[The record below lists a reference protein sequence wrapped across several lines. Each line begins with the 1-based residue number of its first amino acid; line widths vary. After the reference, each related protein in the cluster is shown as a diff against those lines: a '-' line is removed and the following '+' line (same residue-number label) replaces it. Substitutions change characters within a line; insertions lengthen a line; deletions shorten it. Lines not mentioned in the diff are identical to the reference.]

1 MASPSLIHS
10 VIGDYRLLEFLG
22 AGGMGEVYRAVH
34 TKIGRSAAVKIL
46 TAAAPGSDFV
56 QRFLNEAR
64 VHASLQHPNIAT
76 LYDFLELGGRPCI
89 IMEYVDGQT
98 LVDRIR
104 LQGPL
109 HSAEAWSIF
118 LAIASAVAYVHD
130 QGIVH
135 RDLKTANIRIN
146 SQGVAKLLDFGIAKG
161 AGTPDLTQAG
171 NVIGTLSYMPP
182 EQLRGE
188 PASTRSDVWAL
199 GIVLYEMLTGRVPF
213 EAKTAGELI
222 DKIRTGNYTRLAILR
237 AGADPLEAPAL
248 QRADQ
253 VVARCLR
260 RSPADRYPNARA
272 VLDEIPAT
280 VTPAKG
286 AEAAQAAAEGAPAAL
301 ALKAQAWLGQSWA
314 ALAAAVRPARAG
326 RLAAALPAVLESL
339 GRIPTALAAA
349 VRAAHARSPASTL
362 PPVLELLG
370 RYWAHLA
377 VAALI
382 VVSVVYLTLR
392 APGPASDTPKRQVP
406 PSGPITGGNNLPVH
420 RIDVAE
426 GIADVYINNEFKGR
440 TPFEYRARPHETVTI
455 GLKQQG
461 FVSFQETFDV
471 TTKRVWTLTMKRET
485 PRDQSR

>member
-1 MASPSLIHS
+1 M
-10 VIGDYRLLEFLG
+10 IGDYRLLEFLG

-76 LYDFLELGGRPCI
+76 LYDFLEFGGRPCI

-109 HSAEAWSIF
+109 HSADAWAIF
-118 LAIASAVAYVHD
+118 LAIVGAVAYVHD

-161 AGTPDLTQAG
+161 TGTPNLTEAG

-182 EQLRGE
+182 EQLLGE

-222 DKIRTGNYTRLAILR
+222 EKIRTGNYTRLATVR
-237 AGADPLEAPAL
+237 AGADPLEAPSL

-260 RSPADRYPNARA
+260 RNPADRYPNARA
-272 VLDEIPAT
+272 LLDEMPAA
-280 VTPAKG
+280 VTPARG
-286 AEAAQAAAEGAPAAL
+286 AGTARVPVERAPAAL
-301 ALKAQAWLGQSWA
+301 VEQAQAWLGRSWA
-314 ALAAAVRPARAG
+314 ALAAAVRSARPG
-326 RLAAALPAVLESL
+326 RLTAVLPAVQQFL
-339 GRIPTALAAA
+339 GRIPAALAAGMKT
-349 VRAAHARSPASTL
+349 VRARSSLSAL
-362 PPVLELLG
+362 PPALELFG
-370 RYWAHLA
+370 RYWAYLA
-377 VAALI
+377 VAAAI
-382 VVSVVYLTLR
+382 VVIAVLLTSR
-392 APGPASDTPKRQVP
+392 APGPPPDTPKGQTAT
-406 PSGPITGGNNLPVH
+406 SGPVAEGDSLSVH
-420 RIDVAE
+420 LIDVAE
-426 GIADVYINNEFKGR
+426 GVADVYVNNEFRGR

-471 TTKRVWTLTMKRET
+471 TTKRVWTMTMRRET
-485 PRDQSR
+485 PRDQPR